1 MISKALVQAKSIT
14 PEPGGDGR
22 DRTGDLHV
30 ANVALS
36 RLSYIPTGNKQLLN
50 RYQIVEIDNL
60 EKS

>member
-36 RLSYIPTGNKQLLN
+36 RLSYIPVIKSPEHILK
-50 RYQIVEIDNL
+50 NL
-60 EKS
+60 KLTATT